1 MIDFKKSGSDIQV
14 HKLNDEELE
23 ILKEKNL
30 LENQTIINEIRKRKI
45 KSLNVEVGQCFKSED
60 DSTISYTKITSIGNR
75 YIITDIISIHKN
87 YNDVTTSRDEDF
99 TYDGFYSVYKSMIPI
114 TPDIFEKMDTLAEE
128 LYNKQEELT
137 KEYIRKMQKTESVL
151 DM

>member
-1 MIDFKKSGSDIQV
+1 MNDITN
-14 HKLNDEELE
+14 LSLEELE

-30 LENQTIINEIRKRKI
+30 LENQKIINEIRKRKI
-45 KSLNVEVGQCFKSED
+45 HSLNVEVGQCFKSED
-60 DSTISYTKITSIGNR
+60 DSTISYTKITSIDNR

-87 YNDVTTSRDEDF
+87 YNDVTTSRAEDF
-99 TYDGFYSVYKSMIPI
+99 TYEGFYSVHKSMIPI
-114 TPDIFEKMDTLAEE
+114 TPDIFERIDMLAEE

-137 KEYIRKMQKTESVL
+137 KEYIRKMQKTESIL

>member
-1 MIDFKKSGSDIQV
+1 MNDITN
-14 HKLNDEELE
+14 LSLEELE

-30 LENQTIINEIRKRKI
+30 LENQKIINEIRKRKI
-45 KSLNVEVGQCFKSED
+45 HSLNVEVGQCFKSED
-60 DSTISYTKITSIGNR
+60 DSTISYTKITSIDNR

-87 YNDVTTSRDEDF
+87 YNEITTSRAEDF

-114 TPDIFEKMDTLAEE
+114 TPDIFERIDMLAEE

-137 KEYIRKMQKTESVL
+137 KEYIRKMQKTESIIESVL
-151 DM
+151 

>member
-1 MIDFKKSGSDIQV
+1 M
-14 HKLNDEELE
+14 NDHIANLSLEELV

-30 LENQTIINEIRKRKI
+30 LESQTIANEIRKRKMQ
-45 KSLNVEVGQCFKSED
+45 SLKVEVGQCFKSED
-60 DSTISYTKITSIGNR
+60 DSTISYTKITSIDNR

-114 TPDIFEKMDTLAEE
+114 TPDIFERMDRLAEE

-137 KEYIRKMQKTESVL
+137 KEYIRKMQKSESIL

>member
-1 MIDFKKSGSDIQV
+1 M
-14 HKLNDEELE
+14 NDHIANLSLEELE

-30 LENQTIINEIRKRKI
+30 LENQTIINEIRKRKLQ
-45 KSLNVEVGQCFKSED
+45 SLKVEVGQCFKSED
-60 DSTISYTKITSIGNR
+60 DSTISYTKITSITNA

-87 YNDVTTSRDEDF
+87 YNDVTTSRGEDF
-99 TYDGFYSVYKSMIPI
+99 THTGFYSVYKSMIPI
-114 TPDIFEKMDTLAEE
+114 TPDIFERMDRLAEE

-137 KEYIRKMQKTESVL
+137 KEYIRKMQKSESIL